1 MQSYTGTDDK
11 NFSGHLPNGIE
22 ANDSDELSVRY
33 TNSEGNN
40 KYHNNIPPVFAIYIW
55 KRTVQSVGELPK
67 IEGEIWNIAWQSADN
82 PISKSGVFSD
92 STHREAVGY
101 ATSFQT
107 NRSDG
112 FGLKFGADKYHNN
125 MPPTISAYAWK
136 RTAQSVGE
144 LPERVEVFVKNSTG
158 KSISG
163 YAINTAGN
171 GTIANDAWGSCN
183 LVDALNYNLQTTS
196 PNHYH
201 NNLSSSIATY
211 CWKRTEQSVGELP
224 SHYHQQ
230 YVTAN
235 PGKGS
240 YSTRKDYA
248 SDEDNMDI
256 YPQVNTGNTGNDL
269 HHNNLPPAI
278 ATYGWKRIS

>member
-1 MQSYTGTDDK
+1 MPPTISAYAWKRTAQSVGELAAHKHSMQSYTGTDDK

-22 ANDSDELSVRY
+22 ANDSNVLNVRY

-55 KRTVQSVGELPK
+55 KRTVQSVGELP
-67 IEGEIWNIAWQSADN
+67 
-82 PISKSGVFSD
+82 
-92 STHREAVGY
+92 
-101 ATSFQT
+101 
-107 NRSDG
+107 
-112 FGLKFGADKYHNN
+112 
-125 MPPTISAYAWK
+125 
-136 RTAQSVGE
+136 
-144 LPERVEVFVKNSTG
+144 
-158 KSISG
+158 
-163 YAINTAGN
+163 
-171 GTIANDAWGSCN
+171 
-183 LVDALNYNLQTTS
+183 
-196 PNHYH
+196 
-201 NNLSSSIATY
+201 
-211 CWKRTEQSVGELP
+211 
-224 SHYHQQ
+224 SHHHQQ

-235 PGKGS
+235 PGEGS